1 MQLGDTS
8 IPACRSLNPH
18 DKKELTMMNQT
29 VLARSLQA
37 IFSGGMLVGLGLVS
51 APVLAQQA
59 AGEQVQRVEVTGSN
73 IRRTDKETPSPVQ
86 VLTLKDLKASG
97 YTDVSSI
104 LRNITANGQGTLSQA
119 NPGSFAGGA
128 SGIALRGLTVGATL
142 VLIDGHR
149 MAPYALS
156 DDGQRSF
163 VDISQ
168 IPFEAIERIE
178 ILKDG
183 ASSIYGSDAIAGV
196 VNVILKKRFVG
207 SEISAEVGT
216 TAKRDGTTTH
226 ISGITG
232 WGDLEADGHN
242 AYVSLEYRKQNRIL
256 VADRHGDFTN
266 TDFTSQGGI
275 NQTRGVPNVSN
286 GGFPGSVTGY
296 FIDPTSGAINGYL
309 PGCDAATQAAGGCA
323 YKTRGLA
330 IQPESQNINLL
341 GSFTQKL
348 PGGWQMNA
356 KGSIFSSRTEQVNG
370 YPGSGGAG
378 GLTQIAYG
386 PNQNPT
392 VNQLTL
398 TVPTTY
404 PGNNSGTPQ
413 TLQYNFA
420 NLGPYRTGFDS
431 QTLRLVTDFTG
442 TLGAWDMTASA
453 GYTKNTV
460 KQTING
466 AFNLNNLQA
475 AFNDPARPYLVGQA
489 AGGNSA
495 AQDAF
500 IAPTARATATDVLEF
515 VSLRGSRELM
525 PLSGGPLSIGVGTEF
540 THREL
545 KAPAPDSALDGSQL
559 VNNAF
564 AFGNQNI
571 AAGYVELVAPILKT
585 LELDAAVRYDKYSG
599 GSSATTPKVGFKF
612 TPIPQFTLRGT
623 YAEGFRAPNPAE
635 SGQAGSS
642 FLANTYQDPIL
653 CANNGG
659 DPTAPGN
666 YPQQCAVSLTG
677 VQAPNSAL
685 KPERSRSATLGL
697 IFEPVKQFS
706 ISTDFYKIRI
716 NNQIISALGD
726 PTYDPSG
733 FIVRGNPVAQPF
745 VNAAG
750 MLVTGT
756 PPIGNALYAP
766 YPYENAQYTETTG
779 ADIDARVR
787 FNLSNGAKL
796 AVELTESH
804 IFKYEQGTAGGT
816 PVRLEG
822 THGPSGVSGDTGNPK
837 DRAQLVLT
845 WEQGPLSLTG
855 TTSWISSFSVVDP
868 TTPSIANCKGAINFG
883 SGAFA
888 GDVPSQYCRVP
899 SFTTLD
905 LSGTYKY
912 DKNWTLRAS
921 IQNVFDR
928 QPPLDFQTYGGAGS
942 TYYNPALHQAGAV
955 GRFFNVG
962 ATYAF

>member
-1 MQLGDTS
+1 MTNNKVLS
-8 IPACRSLNPH
+8 RSLRI
-18 DKKELTMMNQT
+18 M
-29 VLARSLQA
+29 
-37 IFSGGMLVGLGLVS
+37 FSGSLAVGFGLAQ
-51 APVLAQQA
+51 APAFAQQA
-59 AGEQVQRVEVTGSN
+59 GGDQVQRVEVTGSN
-73 IRRTDKETPSPVQ
+73 IRRSDKETPSPVQ

-104 LRNITANGQGTLSQA
+104 LRNITANGQGTLSQSF
-119 NPGSFAGGA
+119 PGAFAGGA

-196 VNVILKKRFVG
+196 VNVILKKKFVG
-207 SEISAEVGT
+207 SEISAEIGT
-216 TAKRDGTTTH
+216 TSKRDGTTTH
-226 ISGITG
+226 VSGIHG
-232 WGDLEADGHN
+232 WGDLEVDGHN

-266 TDFTSQGGI
+266 TDWTSQGGI
-275 NQTRGVPNVSN
+275 NQTNGVPNVSN
-286 GGFPGSVTGY
+286 GGFPRSITGY
-296 FIDPTSGAINGYL
+296 FVDPNSGAISGYL
-309 PGCDAATQAAGGCA
+309 PGCDAASQAAGACA
-323 YKTRGLA
+323 YRVNGLA
-330 IQPESQNINLL
+330 LQPESQNINLL

-348 PGGWQMNA
+348 GGGWQLNA
-356 KGSIFSSRTEQVNG
+356 KGSIFNSKSEQVGG
-370 YPGSGGAG
+370 YPTSGGAG
-378 GLTQIAYG
+378 GLNQIAYG
-386 PNQNPT
+386 PGQLPS
-392 VNQLTL
+392 VNQIFL
-398 TVPTTY
+398 TVPATY
-404 PGNNSGTPQ
+404 PGNNTGTPQ
-413 TLQYNFA
+413 LLQYNFA
-420 NLGPYRTGFDS
+420 NLGASRTNYDS
-431 QTLRLVTDFTG
+431 DTVRLVTDITG
-442 TLGAWDMTASA
+442 TLGSWDMTASA

-460 KQTING
+460 KQTVNG
-466 AFNLNNLQA
+466 AFNLANLQA
-475 AFNDPARPYLVGQA
+475 AFNDPNKPYLVGQA
-489 AGGNSA
+489 AGGNTP

-500 IAPTARATATDVLEF
+500 IAPTARAKATDVLEF

-525 PLSGGPLSIGVGTEF
+525 ALPGGQLAIGLGTEF

-571 AAGYVELVAPILKT
+571 AAGYVELVAPVLKN
-585 LELDAAVRYDKYSG
+585 LELDAAVRHDKYAG
-599 GSSATTPKVGFKF
+599 GASATTPKVGFKF
-612 TPIPQFTLRGT
+612 TPVPQFTVRGT

-659 DPTAPGN
+659 DATAPGN
-666 YPQQCAVSLTG
+666 YPQQCAVALTG
-677 VQAPNSAL
+677 VQTPNRDL
-685 KPERSRSATLGL
+685 KPEKSKSATIGL

-726 PTYDPSG
+726 PTYDPAG
-733 FIVRGNPVAQPF
+733 FIVRGAPVAQPF
-745 VNAAG
+745 V
-750 MLVTGT
+750 LPDGT
-756 PPIGNALYAP
+756 VGTNTPAVGNALYAP
-766 YPYENAQYTETTG
+766 YPYENAQFTETRG
-779 ADIDARVR
+779 VDIDARVR
-787 FNLSNGAKL
+787 FDMASAGKFT
-796 AVELTESH
+796 VGLTESH

-845 WEQGPLSLTG
+845 WDQGPLSVAG
-855 TTSWISSFSVVDP
+855 TVNWVSSYSVIDP
-868 TTPSIANCKGAINFG
+868 TTPSINNCKGAINFG
-883 SGAFA
+883 SGAFP

-899 SFTTLD
+899 SFTTFD
-905 LSGTYKY
+905 LYSVYKY
-912 DKNWTLRAS
+912 DKNWTIHAAV
-921 IQNVFDR
+921 QNVFNK

-955 GRFFNVG
+955 GRFINVG
-962 ATYAF
+962 ATYSF